1 MLRTLGIAKLFKWA
15 VVVVIAVAIWRGF
28 NGDLGAM
35 ASTLWEW
42 ILKGADVVTK
52 MWHSVQPKK

>member
-1 MLRTLGIAKLFKWA
+1 MMRTLGITNLLKWA
-15 VVVVIAVAIWRGF
+15 VLICVGVAIWRGF

-52 MWHSVQPKK
+52 MWHSIQPK